1 MMTDSQKAAIKQL
14 QELEKEEKALAR
26 KIYNTQLAIE
36 KPYEHMIH
44 EVVEVTYQTADKVEM
59 KELAIWGGY
68 DIIHAKSITPR
79 FYKVGRGGRIAYN
92 GQHLTHLERLEENGG
107 KIISMELHTSKT
119 KK

>member
-1 MMTDSQKAAIKQL
+1 MMTDSQKEAIKQL

-26 KIYNTQLAIE
+26 KIYNAQLAIE
-36 KPYEHMIH
+36 KPYEHMIRK
-44 EVVEVTYQTADKVEM
+44 VVEVTYQTADKVEM

-68 DIIHAKSITPR
+68 NIIHAKSITPR

-107 KIISMELHTSKT
+107 KIISMELHISKT